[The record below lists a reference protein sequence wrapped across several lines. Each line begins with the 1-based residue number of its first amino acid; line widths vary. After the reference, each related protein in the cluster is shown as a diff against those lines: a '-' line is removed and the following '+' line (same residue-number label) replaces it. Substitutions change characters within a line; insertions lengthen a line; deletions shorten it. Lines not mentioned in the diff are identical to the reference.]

1 MYERWAHGKSPELE
15 IPVREYLEKIGEES
29 TCKKIKGKKEN
40 KEKTNKA
47 ETKEDK
53 KSKIEHDTNR
63 SRDCICVLK
72 DL

>member
-1 MYERWAHGKSPELE
+1 M
-15 IPVREYLEKIGEES
+15 REYLEKIGEES